1 MKNEF
6 YSKLVDLYAGDELST
21 ELKEELEQA
30 ALSDSELSHDMLSLK
45 TTVQL
50 LKEGTKVDFTEESFQ
65 RILLKMYRQGVDIQ
79 TQTPDPAY
87 MQLHLP
93 IQG

>member
-21 ELKEELEQA
+21 ELKDELESA
-30 ALSDSELSHDMLSLK
+30 ALADPELSHDMLSLK

-50 LKEGTKVDFTEESFQ
+50 LREGPEVEFSEDSFQ
-65 RILLKMYRQGVDIQ
+65 RILLKMYRRGVEIQ
-79 TQTPDPAY
+79 TSAPHAAY

-93 IQG
+93 MQG